1 MRDILAITGALADQS
16 RVRILFSL
24 RDGELCVCQI
34 VELLQLATS
43 TISKHLSILR
53 QAGLVDSRK
62 DARWMYYRLAD
73 QTHTPA
79 SGALDWLWTVGDEDG
94 PIADDAKRL
103 RRILRETPASLCRR
117 QSGRICRDL
126 PSRQV
131 ANDVTW
137 ESLELSSNAHD
148 KAKGSLPLNLETV

>member
-1 MRDILAITGALADQS
+1 MRNILAITSALADQS

-62 DARWMYYRLAD
+62 DARWMYYRLTD

-79 SGALDWLWTVGDEDG
+79 RGALDWLWTVVGGDG

-103 RRILRETPASLCRR
+103 RRILRETPESLCRR
-117 QSGRICRDL
+117 QSSRICHNM

-131 ANDVTW
+131 ANEVTS
-137 ESLELSSNAHD
+137 ESLELSGNAHD
-148 KAKGSLPLNLETV
+148 KAKGSLPLNLETI